1 MQETFPLIHMGSILV
16 DYFVQLF
23 HPKAY
28 QGQTGI
34 FEKSVRRI
42 SKKWLLEWEYY
53 IYTQFGKPFQNMV

>member
-1 MQETFPLIHMGSILV
+1 MGSILV

-34 FEKSVRRI
+34 FEKSVRRT